1 VTSVQTSLP
10 ASDFPLQSSSVAPGG
25 PGLPPRWT
33 RGAKEA
39 VGTAYTT
46 ASRVWY
52 TVAAGILTEVYYP
65 TIDTPQIRDLQFLVT
80 DGATF
85 FHDERRNTRSTVECV
100 DEAALGFDIINAA
113 SKGRYVI
120 RKTLI
125 GAPHHDCVLMRT
137 SIEAHQDVLPT
148 LQVYVLC
155 APHLEIGGWHNNAET
170 LDTKGGPIFIAFKG
184 ATWMALGTTAPVVR
198 RSCGFVAVNDGW
210 TDLHDNMRMDW
221 QYAAAYDGNIAVTA
235 QIDVTHGPFTI
246 GLAFGDTRHRAITNL
261 FQALAT
267 PFDAV
272 LAHFRAE
279 WGRTA
284 KRFVLAASLGDRRS
298 STLFE
303 RSVNLLLAHED
314 KSYPGAIIASM
325 SIPWGS
331 SKGDEELGGYHLVWT
346 RDLVQC
352 ATALLAAGD
361 TTTPLRALVY
371 LAVSQRADGGFYQN
385 FWIDG
390 RPYWTGTQL
399 DEVSFPV
406 VLAWRLHAAGALG
419 AFDPIPMV
427 AAACGF
433 LIREGPSTPQ
443 ERWEEAAGLSPST
456 LAITIAALVCGA
468 QLLESAGDPAT
479 AQFVRE
485 YADFLEAH
493 IERWTVTTTGRLLA
507 GVARHY
513 IRINPNVDEEDPN
526 TGDLVLANQP
536 PEGPYSYPARDI
548 VDGGF
553 LELVRY
559 GIRDPHDPVV
569 VDSLRVVD
577 ALLKVETPAGPCW
590 RRYNHD
596 GYGQREDGTSFKGW
610 GVGRP
615 WPLLTGER
623 GHYELAAGRDA
634 APYVRA
640 LEHFSV
646 GVGLIPEQIWD
657 QPAIPEKLL
666 AYGGPT
672 GAALPLLWAHAEYI
686 KLVRSIADGRAF
698 DMLEPVRSR
707 YLADRREPSP
717 LEVWSESRP
726 VAAIAAGSRLRIVG
740 AVPFDIDWTAGDP
753 PHNGSRAS
761 TPTNVGVWFADV
773 EAEMESQIRFT
784 LRANAARAAWNR
796 EYVVAVTPATP

>member
-1 VTSVQTSLP
+1 MKTKS
-10 ASDFPLQSSSVAPGG
+10 AAPGG

-52 TVAAGILTEVYYP
+52 TVAAGVLTEVFYP

-85 FHDERRNTRSTVECV
+85 FHDERRHTRSTVACI
-100 DEAALGFDIINAA
+100 DEAALGFDIVNVA
-113 SKGRYVI
+113 RTRQYTI

-125 GAPHHDCVLMRT
+125 GAPYQDCVLMR
-137 SIEAHQDVLPT
+137 SVVEASSELLPT

-170 LDTKGGPIFIAFKG
+170 LDTHAGPVIVAFKG
-184 ATWMALGTTAPVVR
+184 GTWMALGATAPILR

-210 TDLHDNMRMDW
+210 TDLHDNLRMDW
-221 QYAAAYDGNIAVTA
+221 EYEAAYDGNIAVTA
-235 QIDVTHGPFTI
+235 QVDVTAGAFTV
-246 GLAFGDTRHRAITNL
+246 GLAFGDTRHRAVTSL
-261 FQALAT
+261 FQALST

-272 LAHFRAE
+272 LAHFATE
-279 WGRTA
+279 WRRTA
-284 KRFVLAASLGDRRS
+284 KRFSLAATLRDRRA
-298 STLFE
+298 STLYE

-314 KSYPGAIIASM
+314 KSYPGAIIASV
-325 SIPWGS
+325 SIPWGT
-331 SKGDEELGGYHLVWT
+331 SKGDEELAGYHLVWT

-361 TTTPLRALVY
+361 TATPLHALVY
-371 LAVSQRADGGFYQN
+371 LAASQRDDGGFYQN

-399 DEVSFPV
+399 DEVSFPI

-419 AFDPIPMV
+419 AFDPAPMV

-433 LIREGPSTPQ
+433 LIREGPTTQ
-443 ERWEEAAGLSPST
+443 QDRWEEVAGYSPST

-468 QLLESAGDPAT
+468 ELLEHSGDRAS

-485 YADFLEAH
+485 HADYLEARVD
-493 IERWTVTTTGRLLA
+493 RWTVTTAGNLLP
-507 GVARHY
+507 GVPRHY
-513 IRINPNVDEEDPN
+513 VRVNPNLGGEPPDAVEI
-526 TGDLVLANQP
+526 VLSNQP
-536 PEGPYSYPARDI
+536 PGDPFAYPARDI
-548 VDGGF
+548 VDAGF

-559 GIRDPHDPVV
+559 GIRDPHDPLI

-577 ALLKVETPAGPCW
+577 AALKVDMPAGPVW
-590 RRYNHD
+590 HRYNHD
-596 GYGQREDGTSFKGW
+596 GYGQRADGGSYRGW

-634 APYVRA
+634 APYA
-640 LEHFSV
+640 GTLERFAV

-657 QPAIPEKLL
+657 QPSLPDKLL
-666 AYGGPT
+666 FYGGPT
-672 GAALPLLWAHAEYI
+672 GSALPLLWAHAEYI
-686 KLVRSIADGRAF
+686 KLVRSIEDQCVF
-698 DMLEPVRSR
+698 DRLEPVRAR
-707 YLADRREPSP
+707 YLGDKAPPRPP
-717 LEVWSESRP
+717 EVWSERHP
-726 VAAIAAGSRLRIVG
+726 VGAIAAGGRLRIVAG
-740 AVPFDIDWTAGDP
+740 VPFDMTWTTA
-753 PHNGSRAS
+753 SRAGS
-761 TPTNVGVWFADV
+761 TRATATGVAVWYVDFDADQVG
-773 EAEMESQIRFT
+773 SIRFT
-784 LRANAARAAWNR
+784 LQPTSGGALSDREHRVEVIGPAAAPRSA
-796 EYVVAVTPATP
+796 